1 LEIRSSKGDAIA
13 LDSLIDYTGPSFE
26 FWTRRN
32 AMNALRRINAFNEKA
47 LWNIL
52 DGAWNPN
59 SRLTSNSIETLQYFY
74 QQAQHKMLIINARN
88 GKSEWKPWQKKQW
101 EQIIR

>member
-1 LEIRSSKGDAIA
+1 
-13 LDSLIDYTGPSFE
+13 
-26 FWTRRN
+26 
-32 AMNALRRINAFNEKA
+32 MNALRRINAFNEKA